1 MVGRRG
7 QELAFARSRDVASD
21 AHLLSPHTPQ
31 SFLSQLYALLR
42 RVGLAR
48 SSLTGR
54 FDVGTLAI
62 DVFSREVRV
71 RGQPVEVTPIE
82 FEVLRCL
89 LNNSGRA
96 LSYRSLMPQVHG

>member
-1 MVGRRG
+1 
-7 QELAFARSRDVASD
+7 LARSLDVGAD
-21 AHLLSPHTPQ
+21 AHLLNPYTPQ
-31 SFLSQLYALLR
+31 SFLSQLCALLR

-71 RGQPVEVTPIE
+71 RGQPVELTPME

-96 LSYRSLMPQVHG
+96 LSYRSLMRQAHGYDCS